1 MVDLFRIAYLGE
13 LLLWVPLAAIVVA
26 VPGMRRWLA
35 LPLGVSALAM
45 AYEAFMTFVWA
56 PTVVNPIR
64 VDIFLVMAI
73 AALVDLFTAIALW
86 EPARSGVHR
95 KYAATAALL
104 CAAVP
109 VLAALGLFG
118 IKLHSAALDDRLGD
132 QRRFRFEAA
141 FRDDTTVRRFFGD
154 LEPRANPW
162 SGHYVVEG
170 GDDRVRRLVIN
181 DAGQFWI
188 FHEQLYTYPGEGV
201 AADAEFRG
209 QTSGSQARL
218 GFVLRR
224 DGDGYKVQVDGS
236 QRAALT
242 ARRVEPPRFAKAAS
256 ASDEVRFIGVFA
268 GSHENPKG
276 HPWVIQVWLWR
287 SGDNAWGQ
295 YLREPFRDGRLQQFL
310 TPQRVEPR
318 CEDDCRVVGFRSG
331 RGEVR
336 LTRVSD
342 DEWRAKVEGNAEE
355 VALRRGEL
363 VQGFD
368 LDLAPLATVKEH
380 RRWLD
385 AMTSGAYRRDP
396 PRLMGSERRR
406 IYSWMR

>member
-13 LLLWVPLAAIVVA
+13 LLLWLPLAVIVVA

-45 AYEAFMTFVWA
+45 AYEGFMTFVWA

-95 KYAATAALL
+95 RYAATAALL

-109 VLAALGLFG
+109 VLALPGMFGLTAQT
-118 IKLHSAALDDRLGD
+118 AALDDRLAD

-141 FRDDTTVRRFFGD
+141 FRDESTQRRFFGE
-154 LEPRANPW
+154 LQRRANPW
-162 SGHYVVEG
+162 AGHYVVEG
-170 GDDRVRRLVIN
+170 GDDRYRRIVIN

-188 FHEQLYTYPGEGV
+188 FHERLYVYAGEGV
-201 AADAEFRG
+201 ADDAQFRG
-209 QTSGSQARL
+209 QTPGPTRL

-224 DGDGYKVQVDGS
+224 DGHAYEVLIDGS
-236 QRAALT
+236 QRAPLRAL
-242 ARRVEPPRFAKAAS
+242 RVEPPRFAQAAG

-268 GSHENPKG
+268 GTHENPKG
-276 HPWVIQVWLWR
+276 FPWVIQVWLWR
-287 SGDNAWGQ
+287 SGDQAWGE
-295 YLREPFRDGRLQQFL
+295 YLREPFRDGRLEQFL
-310 TPQRVEPR
+310 APQRVEPR
-318 CEDDCRVVGFRSG
+318 CEDDCRVVAFRSG
-331 RGEVR
+331 RGDVT
-336 LTRVSD
+336 LTRVSED
-342 DEWRAKVEGNAEE
+342 QWRAKVEGSVEE
-355 VALRRGEL
+355 VALHRGEL

-385 AMTSGAYRRDP
+385 AMTTGTYRRT
-396 PRLMGSERRR
+396 LGSERR
-406 IYSWMR
+406 